1 VYTGVKLPEGGELGE
16 EGELGEVE
24 MFIEM
29 PRASKNKLVLIGL
42 GRPKYVV
49 GCTSSMCEC
58 RCSGR
63 L

>member
-1 VYTGVKLPEGGELGE
+1 LAAGGE
-16 EGELGEVE
+16 EGEVGEVGEE

-49 GCTSSMCEC
+49 GCTSSMCGC